1 MFSQTSVFNCFPS
14 LKISCICVRYG
25 TIIAKDIKSLTLLS
39 YDREG
44 IIFELRKSK
53 AAYSMKIRSVELKHF
68 KRFHHFKIELP
79 DNIKLVILAGPNG
92 TGKSSLFEGFNFWT
106 PMGVNKNPGWD
117 DSYYPKVGEPDIPKV
132 AWTQHVEY

>member
-1 MFSQTSVFNCFPS
+1 M
-14 LKISCICVRYG
+14 
-25 TIIAKDIKSLTLLS
+25 TLLS

-53 AAYSMKIRSVELKHF
+53 AAYSMKIRSVELKRF

-92 TGKSSLFEGFNFWT
+92 TGKSSLFEGFNFWHR
-106 PMGVNKNPGWD
+106 MGVNKNPGWD

-132 AWTQHVEY
+132 AWTQHVNISF